1 MSLAQSNTRGGP
13 QAFEAQQRRL
23 DFASVKQA
31 CPKGIYL
38 TPTPR
43 DPHIWQGVLFV
54 RKGPYTPAI
63 LKFSLLL
70 AADKPPTI
78 TFSTDIFH
86 PLVTP
91 LTTYTYTTS
100 DTGADTVH
108 ATDDERL
115 PPGGFSL
122 RHGFPQWFGRKKP
135 KPTSQVGLGEE
146 TASVSERSQSSY
158 GPLAIVQILFYMRSA
173 FDTAEVLDKVPLEA
187 AGNPGAWHAWQT
199 HRARVIGTAPRS
211 ATPEDGKTPASPT
224 SRQQPGGAR
233 RPGQWNWEGVWE
245 ERVKKGVQASVSQQT
260 LFGTACSND
269 DLINFLNI
277 DTDATDIP
285 WHMEQEAGDNLNTD
299 SKTLQATQNSKSKTS
314 SSTAYGHTPGALGL
328 HSWHPPQAHMFV
340 SSPASMGSF
349 STITHPTRANTSPTN
364 APSQNR
370 PTVGSPE
377 TRLSNRTSGSPLKVR
392 KTRENLRTGF
402 IDDAASTSGHPVNG
416 SAHNKHHP
424 AQPLREIQN
433 TVHDEIT
440 RPSSRNNRFSW
451 ESDTLHL
458 TTVIERSP
466 TKRTSSQ
473 SENTES
479 KSAPSLSRK
488 LSVRKRV
495 VSRVREGLLSRSKSS
510 SKVPVRVDDVAISRS
525 ASEHE
530 RFAQI
535 TLRDPSQVM
544 EEGTVASHNLAS
556 GSVQSFV
563 STDSLLGDTGLTIDI
578 LPGPNVD
585 SKSVLPGSDGSHPSP
600 SQEAKPSPSP
610 SPEKTPRPRRF
621 AQSSQTHFETEPKPL
636 LMLHVNLSIKP
647 AWETLD
653 VADDATMWAMIKAE
667 ASLSSDPLPTE
678 VMSDIRRSASP
689 EHIAKIQK
697 PLNIIVIID
706 NSSFASPLALQSI
719 SEFTRV
725 LYILLS
731 RIAMLGYQV
740 RLSAPCSA
748 KTGCVVTLEP
758 SGKARLWQGNATVF
772 GCKVVQIGYVY
783 EPPSPREQ
791 VTIGGWCFEW
801 EAAHDAVLQALIQS
815 AREISHLQELSHVKV
830 SVNSTEPCRVEKL
843 LTPPR
848 KATLHPGQCTTL
860 FAKVRIPSVDR
871 QRNADPASVEGLLS
885 ELHQTLGI
893 GRSELFK
900 ADVRYKHSLLPRDT
914 ELRTEQACELIRTNR
929 NSQWGAI
936 HDEEDKY
943 GVDIEMEKAKFAAR
957 NYPPDVAIRILHK
970 KFGKFWSGND
980 GPPDLH
986 RLREELEFQKRVWAE
1001 MPKGVVQSST
1011 AATQRQ
1017 DSKSARRTM
1026 LHLADTEALQVFNT
1040 APSTPTPDEG
1050 DPNIKLPV
1058 AEHHSDHGQRLDS
1071 LVIQDE
1077 ARRIWR
1083 HMRRNSRTTSG
1094 VLSASDA
1101 SSRACSGAP
1110 QQEQQ
1115 LQRRGSQE
1123 SIVDRMAAADTR
1135 INEIRLK
1142 AIQNKRSVGAE
1153 TLREFSMMHQKDD
1166 GGPND
1171 LRDEACMPWL

>member
-1 MSLAQSNTRGGP
+1 
-13 QAFEAQQRRL
+13 
-23 DFASVKQA
+23 
-31 CPKGIYL
+31 
-38 TPTPR
+38 
-43 DPHIWQGVLFV
+43 
-54 RKGPYTPAI
+54 
-63 LKFSLLL
+63 FSLLL

-260 LFGTACSND
+260 LFGTAGSND

-299 SKTLQATQNSKSKTS
+299 PKTLQATQISKSKTS

-424 AQPLREIQN
+424 AQSLREIQN

-510 SKVPVRVDDVAISRS
+510 SKVPVRVDDDVAISRS

-578 LPGPNVD
+578 LPAPNVD
-585 SKSVLPGSDGSHPSP
+585 SKSVLPGSDGSYPSP

-667 ASLSSDPLPTE
+667 ASLSSDPSPTE
-678 VMSDIRRSASP
+678 VMSDVRRSASP

-719 SEFTRV
+719 SEFTR
-725 LYILLS
+725 
-731 RIAMLGYQV
+731 
-740 RLSAPCSA
+740 
-748 KTGCVVTLEP
+748 
-758 SGKARLWQGNATVF
+758 
-772 GCKVVQIGYVY
+772 
-783 EPPSPREQ
+783 
-791 VTIGGWCFEW
+791 
-801 EAAHDAVLQALIQS
+801 
-815 AREISHLQELSHVKV
+815 
-830 SVNSTEPCRVEKL
+830 
-843 LTPPR
+843 
-848 KATLHPGQCTTL
+848 
-860 FAKVRIPSVDR
+860 
-871 QRNADPASVEGLLS
+871 
-885 ELHQTLGI
+885 
-893 GRSELFK
+893 
-900 ADVRYKHSLLPRDT
+900 
-914 ELRTEQACELIRTNR
+914 
-929 NSQWGAI
+929 QWGAI

-980 GPPDLH
+980 GPADLH

-1017 DSKSARRTM
+1017 DSKSTRRTT

-1058 AEHHSDHGQRLDS
+1058 AEQHSDHGQRPDS

-1094 VLSASDA
+1094 VSSASDA

-1135 INEIRLK
+1135 INKIRLK